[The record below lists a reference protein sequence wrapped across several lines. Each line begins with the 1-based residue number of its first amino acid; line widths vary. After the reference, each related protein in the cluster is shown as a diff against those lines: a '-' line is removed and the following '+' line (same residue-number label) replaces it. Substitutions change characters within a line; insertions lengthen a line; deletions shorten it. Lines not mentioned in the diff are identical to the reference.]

1 MNTTMTR
8 ANEMRDHIRITL
20 SSMYN
25 RTMHEDIYRIMDAL
39 GDDALPSLANLVGK
53 IDKMCRAD
61 YGLKQENKRL
71 KEKTQRMWK

>member
-1 MNTTMTR
+1 MTR
-8 ANEMRDHIRITL
+8 ANEMRDRIRITL

-39 GDDALPSLANLVGK
+39 GDDDLPSLANLVGK